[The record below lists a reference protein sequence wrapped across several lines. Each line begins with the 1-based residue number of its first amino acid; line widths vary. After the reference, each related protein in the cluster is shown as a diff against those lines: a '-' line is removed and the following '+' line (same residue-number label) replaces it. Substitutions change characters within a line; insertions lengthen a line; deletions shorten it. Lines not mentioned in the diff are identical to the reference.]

1 MGRGGERVGLGVSGV
16 DLVVE
21 LINNYYEEVDWS

>member
-1 MGRGGERVGLGVSGV
+1 MGRGRERVGLGVSGV